1 MAYRTY
7 WISKPWIMGVDY
19 EGVVTVED
27 YEAAVSLCMDELE
40 RGPIYFLVD
49 LSGGRIF
56 PLSVTLIPSLIA
68 LINHPNTVCF
78 AWVGANTFAKVGIP
92 TIVRKPNRF
101 FESRARAIAYLYDC
115 ALADERE
122 FTAPTTAAT
131 VSQADI
137 G

>member
-7 WISKPWIMGVDY
+7 WIAKPWIMGVNY

-27 YEAAVSLCMDELE
+27 YEKAVGLCLDELE
-40 RGPIYFLVD
+40 RGSIYFLVD
-49 LSGGRIF
+49 LSLGTSF
-56 PLSVTLIPSLIA
+56 PLSVTLIPSLLT
-68 LINHPNTVCF
+68 LINHPNTACF

-101 FESRARAIAYLYDC
+101 FETRPRAIAYLYNR
-115 ALADERE
+115 AVADQRE
-122 FTAPTTAAT
+122 FAVPPSLMAMPE
-131 VSQADI
+131 ADM